1 MTDPSAASGT
11 TLVFDA
17 IAYAYAASGTTAA
30 DAELDR
36 LRAEVAALT
45 ERAEQAEAMAE
56 GDRIGLATLTEHVAA
71 LTSVLDAA
79 RKAADEARDELS
91 NIAAATAKRFEVDPT
106 DFPREFVAWAQ
117 SRARHTLARVGG
129 GA

>member
-1 MTDPSAASGT
+1 MKDCR
-11 TLVFDA
+11 
-17 IAYAYAASGTTAA
+17 I
-30 DAELDR
+30 LD
-36 LRAEVAALT
+36 LLDEVAALT
-45 ERAEQAEAMAE
+45 ARAEQAEARAD
-56 GDRIGLATLTEHVAA
+56 GDRIWLATLTEHVAA
-71 LTSVLDAA
+71 LTSELDAA